1 MSVKTISELGHQLTV
16 QVWKKTDQ
24 FGRAYWQARA
34 MFRIAGDSAR
44 VDVITASRHGASEA
58 AERAVVQ
65 LARDNGW
72 GRS

>member
-1 MSVKTISELGHQLTV
+1 MSVKTITEMGHQLTV
-16 QVWKKTDQ
+16 QVWERTDQ
-24 FGRAYWQARA
+24 FAASYWQARG
-34 MFRIAGDSAR
+34 MFRIAGATAR
-44 VDVITASRHGASEA
+44 VDVITASRYASSDA